1 MTDCDA
7 LELAILERVAASA
20 PLSLEDLQQFFRHHS
35 WNLLFAAVDQLSRK
49 GSLAIRRID
58 RCTYHIS
65 LGPQFATTGTGIE
78 ADNALT
84 PPATVQS

>member
-7 LELAILERVAASA
+7 IEIAILERVAASA

-49 GSLAIRRID
+49 GSLAIWRID
-58 RCTYHIS
+58 RCTYLIS
-65 LGPQFATTGTGIE
+65 LGPQFATPASGIQ
-78 ADNALT
+78 ADNAST
-84 PPATVQS
+84 PVVVQS

>member
-7 LELAILERVAASA
+7 LELAILERVAAGA
-20 PLSLEDLQQFFRHHS
+20 PLSFEDLQQFLRHHS
-35 WNLLFAAVDQLSRK
+35 WNRLFAAVDQLSRK

-65 LGPQFATTGTGIE
+65 LGPQFATQASGIQT
-78 ADNALT
+78 DNAST
-84 PPATVQS
+84 SVTTQS